1 MTSEMRDERLQELS
15 QSNYLMLK
23 DVHCSVQQLKGLIDR
38 LHGKY
43 LEQGIVPEMDTV
55 MAIKLTADRLHAELE
70 RYLRPE
76 CDPDSAYDA
85 ARTETE

>member
-23 DVHCSVQQLKGLIDR
+23 GAYCGMQQLKELIDR
-38 LHGKY
+38 LHGAY
-43 LEQGIVPEMDTV
+43 LEQGITREMDTV
-55 MAIKLTADRLHAELE
+55 MAIKLTSDRLYAELE
-70 RYLRPE
+70 LYLRPE

-85 ARTETE
+85 ARPETE